1 MQPLTK
7 QQRKVLDFLHSYRAE
22 HGVIPTVREIQ
33 KHMGH
38 KSHSPAQRWLMILE
52 KKGYLEK
59 GKAAWRNIILTE
71 KRNGNA

>member
-7 QQRKVLDFLHSYRAE
+7 QQKKVLDFLHSYRAA

-33 KHMGH
+33 KHMDH

-52 KKGYLEK
+52 KKGYLKKE
-59 GKAAWRNIILTE
+59 ASSWRNIILME
-71 KRNGNA
+71 NYNGD